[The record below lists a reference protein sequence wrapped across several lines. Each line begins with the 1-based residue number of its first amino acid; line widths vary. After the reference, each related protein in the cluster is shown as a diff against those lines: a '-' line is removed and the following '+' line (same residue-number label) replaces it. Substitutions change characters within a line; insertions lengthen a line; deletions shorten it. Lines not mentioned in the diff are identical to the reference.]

1 MYRKYV
7 LDPLGQ
13 KEAVPRC
20 TEAAFVHCGE
30 VLLHSSLAPFLSLL
44 SAATTSVLAT
54 QDIIR

>member
-13 KEAVPRC
+13 KMLFHSAQKLPLFNGGEA
-20 TEAAFVHCGE
+20 
-30 VLLHSSLAPFLSLL
+30 LLQSSLAPFLSLL